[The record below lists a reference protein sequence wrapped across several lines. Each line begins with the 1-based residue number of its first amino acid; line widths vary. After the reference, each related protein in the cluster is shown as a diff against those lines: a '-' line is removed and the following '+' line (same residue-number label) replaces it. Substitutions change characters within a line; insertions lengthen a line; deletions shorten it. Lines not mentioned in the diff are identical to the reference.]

1 MTGRGKSSRL
11 ETAQSRHCSLDSA
24 DRRAASASTV
34 TQLHCTVDIC
44 RFIELP
50 RPPSAPLQQNTE
62 THIPA
67 RPSPAQP
74 PPHQINE
81 EFSCPIFGSCCQD
94 IKIMC
99 VVVTLFLTT
108 TAMDSEW
115 RGKFYIKI
123 YFSSNISWKIQ
134 QTWMELSISFLH

>member
-1 MTGRGKSSRL
+1 MLKGIFNKDKSRNILASSNVTLLVPGMLSAGVQEQDNDRAR
-11 ETAQSRHCSLDSA
+11 EEQQTAAAHSRHCSLDSA

-50 RPPSAPLQQNTE
+50 RPLQQNTE

-74 PPHQINE
+74 PPHQLG
-81 EFSCPIFGSCCQD
+81 IFLSDFWIVLLGHKNNVRSRN
-94 IKIMC
+94 II
-99 VVVTLFLTT
+99 FN
-108 TAMDSEW
+108 
-115 RGKFYIKI
+115 Y
-123 YFSSNISWKIQ
+123 YSNGQ
-134 QTWMELSISFLH
+134 